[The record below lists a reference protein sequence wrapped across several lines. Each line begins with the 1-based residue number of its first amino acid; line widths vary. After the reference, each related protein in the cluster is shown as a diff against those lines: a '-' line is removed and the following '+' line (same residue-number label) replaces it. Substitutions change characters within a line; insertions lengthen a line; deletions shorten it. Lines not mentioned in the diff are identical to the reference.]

1 MYSLL
6 LGRVRASFIDGN
18 FEQRKVQSRFGGPN
32 LFSLKWR
39 WSSQKLPS
47 ALQSWVNGVA
57 AEAEQRMVADGKQTT
72 LLHAS
77 LIQSMPCGC
86 SDSVACSIIFFLWSH
101 WMQGS
106 ADLFRLKLHI
116 SRIFSYTTNREGP
129 VVFWLFAYIKT
140 AWICFRFFFFSLKAL
155 HLVKKVRHQM
165 LSRTVLLKK
174 SNLEYLHNP
183 YQLQKIFFFSFFAR
197 WQRCRIDLQYQ
208 YIQKETVFFV

>member
-1 MYSLL
+1 
-6 LGRVRASFIDGN
+6 
-18 FEQRKVQSRFGGPN
+18 
-32 LFSLKWR
+32 
-39 WSSQKLPS
+39 
-47 ALQSWVNGVA
+47 
-57 AEAEQRMVADGKQTT
+57 
-72 LLHAS
+72 
-77 LIQSMPCGC
+77 
-86 SDSVACSIIFFLWSH
+86 
-101 WMQGS
+101 MQGS

-183 YQLQKIFFFSFFAR
+183 YQLQKIFFSFFAR